1 MESFYTI
8 TDILKN
14 TFNSLI
20 TQFVDFVPR
29 IIGCIVVLLIGYFVA
44 NFIRAIVRNVLG
56 RMGLDKIGER
66 LNQIGFIKQIKAEI
80 KLSNI
85 IATALYY
92 FIILMFLTAAT
103 EILGVETITSMVL
116 SVVNFIPKLIAGA
129 IMLQLGIIIS
139 DVIKS
144 AVVTLCKSFN
154 VPSAKLIGNLV
165 FGFFLIITFI
175 SALAQIGIN
184 TALLES
190 SFVIVFGGVVAA
202 FGIGYGIASRDVLAS
217 IISSFYSKNKYS
229 VGQHVKVD
237 GVKGMIIEMDSLSVV
252 IKTEEAKVVLPL
264 RYFQSQKVEIFPS
277 A

>member
-1 MESFYTI
+1 MESFYNI

-20 TQFVDFVPR
+20 TQFIDFVPR

-56 RMGLDKIGER
+56 RVGFDRIGER

-80 KLSNI
+80 KLSSLV
-85 IATALYY
+85 ATALYY

-129 IMLQLGIIIS
+129 IMLQVGIIIS
-139 DVIKS
+139 DIIKS
-144 AVVTLCKSFN
+144 GVITLCKSFN
-154 VPSAKLIGNLV
+154 IPSAKLIGNLV
-165 FGFFLIITFI
+165 FGFFLVITFI

-184 TALLES
+184 TELLES
-190 SFVIVFGGVVAA
+190 SFVIIFGGIVVAFA
-202 FGIGYGIASRDVLAS
+202 IGYGLASKDVLS
-217 IISSFYSKNKYS
+217 NIIASFYSKKKYN
-229 VGQHVKVD
+229 VGQIVKVD
-237 GVKGMIIEMDSLSVV
+237 GVKGEIIEIDNLSVV
-252 IKTEEAKVVLPL
+252 IKTDDARVVLPL
-264 RYFQSQKVEIFPS
+264 RYFQSQRVEIFKS
-277 A
+277 